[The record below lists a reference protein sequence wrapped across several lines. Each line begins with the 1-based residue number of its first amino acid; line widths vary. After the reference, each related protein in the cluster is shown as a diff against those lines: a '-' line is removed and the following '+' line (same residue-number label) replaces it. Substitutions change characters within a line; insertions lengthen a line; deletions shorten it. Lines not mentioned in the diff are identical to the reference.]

1 MPRAVREL
9 RPRQAAGGV
18 GAAGA
23 VPERLAAQL
32 VAAPESMDA
41 WVAGWLAEAAP
52 VLTYRAPRVAA
63 QLLRQALRLLPEPD
77 SRRGGPEAALGTG
90 AVLLAGGA
98 GTGRVPRPLPGRAAR
113 PGRAAAGA
121 RALAPTRRR

>member
-41 WVAGWLAEAAP
+41 WVAGWLAGAAP
-52 VLTYRAPRVAA
+52 VLTYRAPQVAA

-77 SRRGGPEAALGTG
+77 SRREGLETAPVTVASLLVGVDEGEPVGPQLVA
-90 AVLLAGGA
+90 
-98 GTGRVPRPLPGRAAR
+98 
-113 PGRAAAGA
+113 
-121 RALAPTRRR
+121 